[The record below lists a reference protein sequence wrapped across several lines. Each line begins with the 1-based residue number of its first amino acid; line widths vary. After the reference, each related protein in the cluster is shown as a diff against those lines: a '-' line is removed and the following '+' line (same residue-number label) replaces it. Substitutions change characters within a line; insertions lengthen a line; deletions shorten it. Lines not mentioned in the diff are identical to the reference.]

1 MQVISTVL
9 LQLVELSLAL
19 TLLQYTATPGK
30 DVQAFFA
37 SKVSTRN
44 WVKETVIGF
53 TVLMTLVWITSN
65 LADKLVG
72 SEVRWLSHVYPAYIV
87 HWYCSTKLS
96 QFQFLVS
103 RTLIPPS
110 FIRFEILQDAYDPAL
125 EGILSD
131 SLTSKLLC
139 FFLYCVIAPLSEETI
154 YRGFLLTAL
163 SSSMKWRDAVVMSS
177 LAFSVA
183 HLSGESFV
191 QLFVIGCI
199 TGLTYCRTGTL
210 VASFTIH
217 SLYNAVTL
225 YMALA
230 SWTLRGKM

>member
-1 MQVISTVL
+1 MENIRRVFLRLAYPLELWRAWCGGQSAKML
-9 LQLVELSLAL
+9 LTRPNDNSYFYSLASTSGAL
-19 TLLQYTATPGK
+19 FGLSTEELLQYTAMAGN

-44 WVKETVIGF
+44 WIKETIIGF
-53 TVLMTLVWITSN
+53 TVLMILVWITSI

-72 SEVRWLSHVYPAYIV
+72 SE
-87 HWYCSTKLS
+87 
-96 QFQFLVS
+96 
-103 RTLIPPS
+103 
-110 FIRFEILQDAYDPAL
+110 DAYDPIL
-125 EGILSD
+125 KGILSD
-131 SLTSKLLC
+131 SPTSKLLC

-183 HLSGESFV
+183 HLSGGSFV

-199 TGLTYCRTGTL
+199 TGLAYCRTGTL

-230 SWTLRGKM
+230 S